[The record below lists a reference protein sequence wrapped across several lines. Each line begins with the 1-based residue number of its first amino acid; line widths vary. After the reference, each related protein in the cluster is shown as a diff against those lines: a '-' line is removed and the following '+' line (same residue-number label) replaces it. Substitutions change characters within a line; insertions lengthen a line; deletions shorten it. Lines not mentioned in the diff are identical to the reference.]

1 MMHVVFL
8 VLIKVIRRKSGP
20 MMSTYNYNT
29 VARLRLQL
37 PGGESAPFP
46 QAMAYAR
53 NCLADGD
60 RDTLTAGTT
69 FEEFLFNSQHC
80 IGESGTD
87 GDRRWYEVKHSGSF
101 VHIISF
107 TVMHASK

>member
-1 MMHVVFL
+1 MHVVFL

-29 VARLRLQL
+29 VARLCQRL
-37 PGGESAPFP
+37 PGGEIVPFP

-69 FEEFLFNSQHC
+69 LA
-80 IGESGTD
+80 
-87 GDRRWYEVKHSGSF
+87 RRTSCYF
-101 VHIISF
+101 VAC
-107 TVMHASK
+107 T